1 MDQLC
6 SPPAGPALREGIFRG
21 GATRNPASYTHSGGR
36 QELWGP
42 QRLLTHPLVLCLST
56 AWRSSCPPSVS
67 QKPPS
72 RRSQA

>member
-6 SPPAGPALREGIFRG
+6 SPPSRAGPPGRDLQRG
-21 GATRNPASYTHSGGR
+21 RHQKPSLLYPLWGR